1 MDGVTAGEAHLL
13 YVAVVVPKLFEKW
26 EYVLIVVDLI
36 VVVVDAV
43 NHWLIVLLKAW
54 ECLHLDF

>member
-13 YVAVVVPKLFEKW
+13 YVAVVVPKQFEKW
-26 EYVLIVVDLI
+26 EYVLIVDLI
-36 VVVVDAV
+36 VVVVDAA